1 MADKQTIEEKISQ
14 FLAADAFAVAGASS
28 NRDKYGN
35 KVLRCYQQHGRR
47 VIPVNPRAEMIEGL
61 ACAASVAQLP
71 AEVKSLSIITPPKI
85 TEQVVEQAILHGI
98 KNIWMQPGAQSP
110 AAVNRC
116 EAAGLNVIADG
127 SCLLVVLGY
136 HES

>member
-1 MADKQTIEEKISQ
+1 MADKQTMEEKIIQ
-14 FLAADAFAVAGASS
+14 FLSAEAFAVAGASS

-47 VIPVNPRAEMIEGL
+47 VIPVNPRTETIEGL
-61 ACAASVAQLP
+61 ACATSVAELP
-71 AEVKSLSIITPPKI
+71 AEVQSLSIITPPKI
-85 TEQVVEQAILHGI
+85 TEQVVEQAIARGI
-98 KNIWMQPGAQSP
+98 RNIWMQPGAQSP
-110 AAVNRC
+110 PAVSRC
-116 EAAGLNVIADG
+116 EEAGINVIADG

>member
-1 MADKQTIEEKISQ
+1 MADRQTMEEKIIQ
-14 FLAADAFAVAGASS
+14 FLAAKAFAVAGASS
-28 NRDKYGN
+28 NREKYGN
-35 KVLRCYQQHGRR
+35 KVLRCYQQHDRR
-47 VIPVNPRAEMIEGL
+47 VIPVNPRAATIEGL
-61 ACAASVAQLP
+61 NCATSVAELP
-71 AEVKSLSIITPPKI
+71 TEVQSLSIITPPQI
-85 TEQVVEQAILHGI
+85 TEQLVEQAIDHGI

-116 EAAGLNVIADG
+116 EEAGLNVIADG

>member
-1 MADKQTIEEKISQ
+1 MADKQTMEEKIVQ
-14 FLAADAFAVAGASS
+14 FLAAKAFAVAGASS
-28 NRDKYGN
+28 NRYKYGN

-47 VIPVNPRAEMIEGL
+47 VIPVNPRAETIEGL
-61 ACAASVAQLP
+61 SCVAHVAELP

-110 AAVNRC
+110 PAVSRC
-116 EAAGLNVIADG
+116 EEAGINVIADG